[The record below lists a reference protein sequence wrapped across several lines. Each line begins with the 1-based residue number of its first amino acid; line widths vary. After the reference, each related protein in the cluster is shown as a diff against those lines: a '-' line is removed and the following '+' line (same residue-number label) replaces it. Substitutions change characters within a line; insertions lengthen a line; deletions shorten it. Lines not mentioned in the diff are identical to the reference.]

1 MADVKKYTDQIAKA
15 QKGRDVR
22 DSIVNA
28 INAVSDENNEY
39 NQVKADILEAQTDI
53 TEKVAKNEQTE
64 QTFAA
69 DIREAETLKEAL
81 DTSNSNATQ
90 TKKNLD
96 ATNKT
101 AADLNTALGKNIA
114 EGTQLKSEIQITGE
128 TAAENL
134 QAEAEKQ
141 MNFIKTSIDDTLTI
155 KGKAADAEATGK
167 AIKKI
172 ESINYTDR
180 GTLADTDAFMVND
193 GTGMKKSVLSKLSDF
208 VLNKIIDKVF
218 AKLQTNDK
226 TILGAINELN
236 SKAPNCT
243 YMSPLVITDANTWN
257 EIATFSFNL
266 WNTSAFTLF
275 CGESICVIGYGHEAN
290 SSGYLS
296 RCNVKRLT
304 NSGFKVGFK
313 VLDDI
318 LHIYIKNDDVTRFIS
333 ICCLGLCTE
342 NNITS
347 FKLRNTTLKDADMDK
362 IY

>member
-236 SKAPNCT
+236 SNI
-243 YMSPLVITDANTWN
+243 IT
-257 EIATFSFNL
+257 
-266 WNTSAFTLF
+266 
-275 CGESICVIGYGHEAN
+275 
-290 SSGYLS
+290 
-296 RCNVKRLT
+296 
-304 NSGFKVGFK
+304 
-313 VLDDI
+313 
-318 LHIYIKNDDVTRFIS
+318 KNRKHYSVTRW
-333 ICCLGLCTE
+333 
-342 NNITS
+342 
-347 FKLRNTTLKDADMDK
+347 K
-362 IY
+362 